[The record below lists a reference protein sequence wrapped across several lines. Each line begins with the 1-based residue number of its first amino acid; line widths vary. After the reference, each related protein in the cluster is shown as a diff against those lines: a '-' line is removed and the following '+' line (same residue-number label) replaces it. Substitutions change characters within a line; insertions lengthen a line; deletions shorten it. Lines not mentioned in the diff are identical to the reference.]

1 MLLIKAPLF
10 YRIFM
15 LNLMKNKIKE
25 QFINYLLEYGRE
37 PESVLKLSKK
47 MKIKESE
54 FYENYNSFKQINAE
68 IWKEIFLETIE
79 IAKSEEIFDSYSVR
93 EKLLSFF
100 YTLIEHM
107 KARRSYF
114 LNCYESLEKPL
125 SVKKNAEFVE
135 AKRVFIEFM
144 SDLVVEGQ
152 ETREIEPRPIP
163 QLMNKYP
170 EWIWLLVLSVVDFW
184 ITDDS
189 RLFEKTDTLIE
200 KSVNTTMDWMAR
212 TPFDSLFDL
221 GKFLYQNKK

>member
-1 MLLIKAPLF
+1 
-10 YRIFM
+10 M

-25 QFINYLLEYGRE
+25 QFINYLLEHGHE

-47 MKIKESE
+47 LKIKESE

-79 IAKSEEIFDSYSVR
+79 CAQAEEIFDSYSVR
-93 EKLLSFF
+93 EKLLSFL
-100 YTLIEHM
+100 YTLIEQM
-107 KARRSYF
+107 KARRSYA
-114 LNCYESLEKPL
+114 LKCYESLEKPL
-125 SVKKNAEFVE
+125 SLKKNPEFEE

-170 EWIWLLVLSVVDFW
+170 EWIWLLVLSIVDFW